1 MITTDII
8 QAGNSTH
15 QDVDKLMIELQ
26 SKRINDEINDT
37 LIFVEHP
44 EIVTIGRRGMLDNLQ
59 APAGFESSSVDRG
72 GGLTWHGPGQ
82 LVGYP
87 IFRWKEESVRTV
99 ITTIEEWILASLL
112 KFDIQGNRDEKMQGV
127 WFKGYKIASIGLAF
141 SKWVSRH
148 GFDINLN
155 TPEGRIEAVE
165 GCGLPLGKHTSL
177 SKFGYNISVK
187 EMEMALIETIP
198 LVLGREVNQTTLL
211 EQEAN

>member
-8 QAGNSTH
+8 QAGKSTH

-59 APAGFESSSVDRG
+59 APDDFESSSVDRG

-99 ITTIEEWILASLL
+99 IKTIEEWILLSLS
-112 KFDIQGNRDEKMQGV
+112 KFGVAGSRDEAMQGV
-127 WFKGYKIASIGLAF
+127 WFKDHKIASIGLAF

-148 GFDINLN
+148 GFDINLD
-155 TPEGRIEAVE
+155 TPEGRIESVE

-177 SKFGYNISVK
+177 SKFGYNIS
-187 EMEMALIETIP
+187 IEDMQSSLLENMP
-198 LVLGREVNQTTLL
+198 KVLGRNIGKITTLETL
-211 EQEAN
+211 

>member
-59 APAGFESSSVDRG
+59 APDDFESSSVDRG

-99 ITTIEEWILASLL
+99 ITTIEEWILTSLS
-112 KFDIQGNRDEKMQGV
+112 KFGVTGTRDEAMQGV
-127 WFKGYKIASIGLAF
+127 WFEGHKIASIGLAF

-148 GFDINLN
+148 GFDINLD

-177 SKFGYNISVK
+177 SKFGYNIS
-187 EMEMALIETIP
+187 IEDMQSSLLENMP
-198 LVLGREVNQTTLL
+198 EVLGRNTGKITTLETL
-211 EQEAN
+211 

>member
-1 MITTDII
+1 MISIEII

-15 QDVDKLMIELQ
+15 QEIDSLMTSLQ
-26 SKRINDEINDT
+26 EKRIKDLIEDT

-44 EIVTIGRRGMLDNLQ
+44 EIVTIGRRGMLDNIE
-59 APAGFESSSVDRG
+59 APEGFVSSSVDRG

-82 LVGYP
+82 LVCYP

-99 ITTIEEWILASLL
+99 ITTIEEWILSSLS
-112 KFDIQGNRDEKMQGV
+112 KFGVEGNRDETMQGV
-127 WFKGYKIASIGLAF
+127 WFNGYKIASIGLAF

-148 GFDINLN
+148 GFDINLD
-155 TPEGRIEAVE
+155 TPIGRIESVE

-187 EMEMALIETIP
+187 EMERALVETMPKI
-198 LVLGREVNQTTLL
+198 LGREVSKTTIL
-211 EQEAN
+211 ESH

>member
-59 APAGFESSSVDRG
+59 APDDFESSSVDRG

-99 ITTIEEWILASLL
+99 ITTIEEWILLSLS
-112 KFDIQGNRDEKMQGV
+112 KFGVAGVRDEEMQGG
-127 WFKGYKIASIGLAF
+127 WFKGHKIASIGLAF

-148 GFDINLN
+148 GFDINLD

-177 SKFGYNISVK
+177 SKFGYNISIE
-187 EMEMALIETIP
+187 EMQSSLLENMPEI
-198 LVLGREVNQTTLL
+198 LGRNAGKVTTLETL
-211 EQEAN
+211 